1 MFLSQVKPTIG
12 CLPTSPFRVSRRAWG
27 RCWRPA
33 RPGGGGGG
41 MSAWGRC
48 WRPARHDTRL
58 SGGGGGEGG
67 RRWRRDLCVSAC
79 VCVRAEVRALVC
91 TCGRACAGAHVRAR
105 MCGRACACEWTTGET
120 DTQNSRSYSVPYLQY
135 ALLADVC
142 IVALPPRRG
151 VVRGR
156 HRRARSAH
164 RVHRSLRFRA

>member
-58 SGGGGGEGG
+58 SAGGGGSVRVGV
-67 RRWRRDLCVSAC
+67 R
-79 VCVRAEVRALVC
+79 VRACR
-91 TCGRACAGAHVRAR
+91 GACIGVYLRAR
-105 MCGRACACEWTTGET
+105 MCGRACACAHVRARMCVRVDHWRNGYTELEELFG
-120 DTQNSRSYSVPYLQY
+120 SVSP
-135 ALLADVC
+135 
-142 IVALPPRRG
+142 
-151 VVRGR
+151 VRPACGCV
-156 HRRARSAH
+156 HRRTAASKGGRERAPSTGAQCASCTPLF
-164 RVHRSLRFRA
+164 RV